1 MDKQPASLYKVRFS
15 DCDLF
20 GHLNNSRYLDYFLNA
35 REDHLNAA
43 YNFDLNQFYNQ
54 GLGWVVASHDI
65 KYIRPAAYQETVL
78 VQSSLLSAKENSLL
92 VEMLMLDNN
101 KTHLKAALWT
111 QFVPVNIKTG
121 KRENHPGS
129 FMEFVQSIE
138 RKDVAEWDNPPAR
151 LQNILAAIKEKKAP

>member
-1 MDKQPASLYKVRFS
+1 
-15 DCDLF
+15 
-20 GHLNNSRYLDYFLNA
+20 
-35 REDHLNAA
+35 
-43 YNFDLNQFYNQ
+43 
-54 GLGWVVASHDI
+54 VVASHDI